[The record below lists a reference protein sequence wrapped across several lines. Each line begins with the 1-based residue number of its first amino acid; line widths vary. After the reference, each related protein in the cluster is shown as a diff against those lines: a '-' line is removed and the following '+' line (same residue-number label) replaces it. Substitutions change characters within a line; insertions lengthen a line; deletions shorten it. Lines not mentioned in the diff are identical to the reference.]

1 MTTITRSEEI
11 AGKDDQIV
19 RVVGVYAVE
28 NLGCYRIVSEQIDG
42 TRIQSNKLAYVE
54 LEGGG
59 TIRLGARPDAEHE
72 MAGKLV
78 AVTGRLKEEW
88 PPRQAE
94 HVAQPNPAPALIEI
108 SAVEPR

>member
-28 NLGCYRIVSEQIDG
+28 NLGRYRIVSEQIDG

-94 HVAQPNPAPALIEI
+94 HVAQPNAAPTLIEI